1 MIPAIIHYIW
11 LGKSEIPKI
20 YLDCMES
27 WKEHAVNY
35 DCYLWNEDSYRK
47 EFGQNDFVEEMIQR
61 KKFAFAADLIRCD
74 VLYRFG
80 GIYLD
85 TDMELVRDIS
95 ALRKNIAFIGE
106 EDIDTPSCGILGCE
120 PKFWLFQE
128 LKAAVIKANGMQTIP
143 FLLKNILDLHG
154 VKKIDSQDIS
164 TIKDI
169 TIYSDKYNPYGSAK
183 RSQLLYRYI
192 TKDCY
197 AIHHWAKSWKLSFLE
212 RIKRKIIMRYRKE

>member
-95 ALRKNIAFIGE
+95 ALRK
-106 EDIDTPSCGILGCE
+106 ILH
-120 PKFWLFQE
+120 LS
-128 LKAAVIKANGMQTIP
+128 A
-143 FLLKNILDLHG
+143 
-154 VKKIDSQDIS
+154 KKILIRLVVVFWVV
-164 TIKDI
+164 
-169 TIYSDKYNPYGSAK
+169 NPNFGFS
-183 RSQLLYRYI
+183 
-192 TKDCY
+192 
-197 AIHHWAKSWKLSFLE
+197 KS
-212 RIKRKIIMRYRKE
+212 